1 MRGDGEGKM
10 ILGAFLQAANCSNY
24 AASWRHPASDPA
36 FLSAEYYQE
45 IARSLEAGKFHFGF
59 IDDRLAMPSRYN
71 DSVEDAIRYGIR
83 AVKLDLIPV
92 VMAMT
97 LATRRLGLSAT
108 YSTTYHAPFH
118 IARLF
123 ATIDHLAAGRA
134 AWNVVTSLNDSEAQN
149 FGVDAHEDHDTRYD
163 QADEAMEIITGLWDA
178 WADDALVLDKTGG
191 VFADPERVRRL
202 DYEGRWFRSR
212 GPLTVP
218 RAPQGFPVIMQAG
231 QSGRGREFAARWAEV
246 VFAVFRDVAGGRAIR
261 EDIQSRA
268 VRYGRERG
276 AVKTVTAAYAV
287 VAETESAA
295 REKLAY
301 AESLA
306 RPEDKTVLL
315 SELLNYDFGQH
326 APDERMTDAH
336 LDAISGSRG
345 MAERA
350 RSSGDALPTFGEFIS
365 QSGRGTIWELPTFVG
380 APSQIADEMADWF
393 ERDACDG
400 FMIAAPYLPGAYQ
413 DFARLVV
420 PELRRRGVY
429 RDDYTADTLRGN
441 LGLKRPTRAGE

>member
-1 MRGDGEGKM
+1 MSGDGDGKM

-24 AASWRHPASDPA
+24 AASWRHPASDPS
-36 FLSAEYYQE
+36 FLTAGYYQE

-71 DSVEDAIRYGIR
+71 DSVEDAVRHGIR
-83 AVKLDLIPV
+83 AVKLDLVPV
-92 VMAMT
+92 AMAMA

-123 ATIDHLAAGRA
+123 STIDHLTAGRA

-163 QADEAMEIITGLWDA
+163 QADEAMEIIAGLWDS
-178 WADDALVLDKTGG
+178 WADDALILDKADGA
-191 VFADPERVRRL
+191 FADPERVRRL
-202 DYEGRWFRSR
+202 DYEGRWRKSR

-246 VFAVFRDVAGGRAIR
+246 VFAVFRDAAGGRAIR
-261 EDIQSRA
+261 EDLHNRA
-268 VRYGRERG
+268 ARYGRDAG
-276 AVKTVTAAYAV
+276 MPKIVTAAYAIV
-287 VAETESAA
+287 GETESIA
-295 REKLAY
+295 REKLAHI
-301 AESLA
+301 ESLA
-306 RPEDKTVLL
+306 HPSDTPVLL
-315 SELLNYDFGQH
+315 SELLNYDFGAR
-326 APDERMTDAH
+326 APNERMADAD

-350 RSSGDALPTFGEFIS
+350 RASGEAHPTFGEFLA
-365 QSGRGTIWELPTFVG
+365 QSRRGTIWELPTFVG
-380 APSQIADEMADWF
+380 TPARIADEMADWF
-393 ERDACDG
+393 NQDACDG

-413 DFARLVV
+413 DFVRMVV
-420 PELRRRGVY
+420 PELQRRGVY
-429 RDDYTADTLRGN
+429 HGDYRADTLRGN
-441 LGLKRPTRAGE
+441 LGLKRPERGE

>member
-1 MRGDGEGKM
+1 MSGDGEGKM

-24 AASWRHPASDPA
+24 AASWRHPASDPS
-36 FLSAEYYQE
+36 FLTAGYYQE
-45 IARSLEAGKFHFGF
+45 IARALEAGKFHFGF

-71 DSVEDAIRYGIR
+71 DSVEDAVRHGIR

-92 VMAMT
+92 VMAMA

-123 ATIDHLAAGRA
+123 STIDHLTAGRA

-163 QADEAMEIITGLWDA
+163 QADEAMEIITGLWDG
-178 WADDALVLDKTGG
+178 WADDALIIDKPGG
-191 VFADPERVRRL
+191 AFADPERVRRL
-202 DYEGRWFRSR
+202 DYEGRWFKSR

-231 QSGRGREFAARWAEV
+231 QSGRGREFASRWAEV
-246 VFAVFRDVAGGRAIR
+246 VFAVFRDAESGRAIR
-261 EDIQSRA
+261 DDLQSRA
-268 VRYGRERG
+268 ARYGRNAGEPK
-276 AVKTVTAAYAV
+276 VVTAAYAITG
-287 VAETESAA
+287 ETESIA
-295 REKLAY
+295 REKLAHI
-301 AESLA
+301 ESLA
-306 RPEDKTVLL
+306 HPTDTPALL
-315 SELLNYDFGQH
+315 SELLNYDFGAR
-326 APDERMTDAH
+326 APEERMTDAD
-336 LDAISGSRG
+336 LDDISGSRG

-350 RSSGDALPTFGEFIS
+350 RASGEAYPTFGEFLS
-365 QSGRGTIWELPTFVG
+365 QSGRGTIWELPVFVG
-380 APSQIADEMADWF
+380 APSQVADEMADWF

-400 FMIAAPYLPGAYQ
+400 FMVAAPYLPGAYQ
-413 DFARLVV
+413 DFVRLVV

-429 RDDYTADTLRGN
+429 REDYRADTLRGN
-441 LGLKRPTRAGE
+441 LGLERPKRAGD

>member
-1 MRGDGEGKM
+1 MSGDGDGKM

-24 AASWRHPASDPA
+24 AASWRHPASDPS
-36 FLSAEYYQE
+36 FLTAGYYQE

-71 DSVEDAIRYGIR
+71 DSVEDAVRRGIR
-83 AVKLDLIPV
+83 AVKLDLVPV
-92 VMAMT
+92 AMAMA

-123 ATIDHLAAGRA
+123 STIDHLTAGRA

-163 QADEAMEIITGLWDA
+163 QADEAMEIIAGLWDS
-178 WADDALVLDKTGG
+178 WADDALILDKANGA
-191 VFADPERVRRL
+191 FADPERVRRL
-202 DYEGRWFRSR
+202 DYEGRWRKSR

-246 VFAVFRDVAGGRAIR
+246 VFAVFRDAAGGRAIR
-261 EDIQSRA
+261 DDLQTRA
-268 VRYGRERG
+268 ERYGRD
-276 AVKTVTAAYAV
+276 ADMPKVVTAAYAIV
-287 VAETESAA
+287 GETESIA
-295 REKLAY
+295 REKLAHI
-301 AESLA
+301 ESLA
-306 RPEDKTVLL
+306 HPSDTPVLL
-315 SELLNYDFGQH
+315 SELLNYDFGAR
-326 APDERMTDAH
+326 APRERMADAD

-350 RSSGDALPTFGEFIS
+350 RASGEARPTFGEFLA
-365 QSGRGTIWELPTFVG
+365 QSRRGTIWELPVFVG
-380 APSQIADEMADWF
+380 TPARIADEMADWF
-393 ERDACDG
+393 QRDACDG

-413 DFARLVV
+413 DFVRMVV
-420 PELRRRGVY
+420 PELQRRGVY
-429 RDDYTADTLRGN
+429 HADYRADTLRGN
-441 LGLKRPTRAGE
+441 LGLKRPERGE

>member
-1 MRGDGEGKM
+1 MSGDGDGKM

-36 FLSAEYYQE
+36 FLTAGYYQE

-71 DSVEDAIRYGIR
+71 DSAEDAVRYGIR

-92 VMAMT
+92 ATAMA

-123 ATIDHLAAGRA
+123 STMDHLTAGRA

-163 QADEAMEIITGLWDA
+163 QADEAMEIITGLWDS
-178 WADDALVLDKTGG
+178 WADDALILDKAGG
-191 VFADPERVRRL
+191 EFADPERVRRI
-202 DYEGRWFRSR
+202 DYEGRWRKSR
-212 GPLTVP
+212 GPLTLP

-246 VFAVFRDVAGGRAIR
+246 VFAVFRDAQSGRAIR
-261 EDIQSRA
+261 DDLQTRA
-268 VRYGRERG
+268 ARYGRD
-276 AVKTVTAAYAV
+276 ADIPKVVTAAYAIV
-287 VAETESAA
+287 GETESIA
-295 REKLAY
+295 REKTAHI
-301 AESLA
+301 ESLA
-306 RPEDKTVLL
+306 HPSDTPVLL
-315 SELLNYDFGQH
+315 SELLNYDFG
-326 APDERMTDAH
+326 ARTPDERMTDAD

-350 RSSGDALPTFGEFIS
+350 RASGEAHPTFGEFLS
-365 QSGRGTIWELPTFVG
+365 QSRRGTIWELPAFIGT
-380 APSQIADEMADWF
+380 PSQIADEMADWF
-393 ERDACDG
+393 QRGACDG
-400 FMIAAPYLPGAYQ
+400 FMVAAPYLPGAYQ
-413 DFARLVV
+413 DFVRMVV
-420 PELRRRGVY
+420 PELQRRGVY
-429 RDDYTADTLRGN
+429 HADYRTDTLRGN
-441 LGLKRPTRAGE
+441 LGLARPERRD

>member
-178 WADDALVLDKTGG
+178 WADDALVLDKTNG
-191 VFADPERVRRL
+191 VFANPERVRRL

-261 EDIQSRA
+261 DDIQSRA

-315 SELLNYDFGQH
+315 SELLNYDFGRH

-380 APSQIADEMADWF
+380 NPSQIADEMADWF

-429 RDDYTADTLRGN
+429 RDDYIADTLRGN
-441 LGLKRPTRAGE
+441 LGLKRPARAGD